1 MVTGLLA
8 VPLVL
13 MAPEE
18 QASQEPG
25 GPVFDLQ
32 KKVNDRFRPRIH
44 ITSVII
50 EDRERDILRQEP
62 LWELYLNEEALRR
75 SELGPLLYNGY
86 DPDNERQIF
95 GVFTIADAVQGV
107 LRLDPSVRATL
118 ETATDGQV
126 KQAIHRIL
134 ESPTGEPMRDFL
146 SKDASF
152 ELRLVDGREIKY
164 WRAEALS
171 AFVASDNQKLGGGPL
186 TISPAGDEVTLGK
199 ERFNRR
205 VQEILRGDQSS
216 FRLWGIAIDINL
228 ESEEQ
233 GRTAVPFIA
242 ATVVLVLAVV
252 GLTLR
257 SVRVVGLTFLALI
270 MLLVWLRGGS
280 NLLGLKS
287 SLTLDLIVP
296 IAMISLGVDFVIHAV
311 ARYQEERR
319 RVHQPSLALVS
330 GFAGVLGA
338 LTLAMLSD
346 GVAFLANATSGI
358 ETVIGFG
365 IAAGVAVF
373 ASYIIMGMFL
383 PLVIMRLDQR
393 RERIATAAGDA
404 SSNPGAPAGSRPN
417 PSSRYGLLAR
427 DIVRGLVVL
436 FARHRWAVL
445 PAVALLTVA
454 ATYLAFQL
462 EPEMDVKEFFD
473 ADSDF
478 VVSLDKL
485 DQHTIPALSGEPAVL
500 YIEGDLTALE
510 PLAGIQA
517 LLDRL
522 GDNEAVG
529 QTEDGEVSLYLRTV
543 LTLLSRITT
552 NEYASS
558 RVLAGTGVAITD
570 ADGDRIPDTPAQ
582 VRAAYD
588 YMVAAGIPLD
598 ADTLVYDSDQVR
610 ETLFHNPATD
620 QDQGTIIVLGILGT
634 RQQARVG
641 VAREALERDLAPL
654 RELPTVSFAGLTGS
668 PFTRESML
676 QATTRAMSTSL
687 PLAVVACFVIL
698 VIWMR
703 SFAFALVTIIP
714 VGLVVSWLYAFMYLA
729 GFHLNFVTAT
739 VAAVSIGVGIDYSIH
754 MTQRFREEWRRDPDP
769 VAALRAAAGGTGVAL
784 AGSAASSVAGFAV
797 MSFAPMPMFSTYGII
812 TATMILMAAGAALLV
827 LPSLLLV
834 VGRRKTSTGRLRPG
848 RCQP

>member
-44 ITSVII
+44 ITSVIV

-134 ESPTGEPMRDFL
+134 ESPTGEPMRDSL

-588 YMVAAGIPLD
+588 YMVAAGVPLD

-610 ETLFHNPATD
+610 ETLFHNPATN

>member
-1 MVTGLLA
+1 VVTGLLA

-75 SELGPLLYNGY
+75 SELGPFLYNGY

-134 ESPTGEPMRDFL
+134 ESPTGEPMRDSL

-270 MLLVWLRGGS
+270 MLLVAAS
-280 NLLGLKS
+280 NFFGAVFSRLGTPMMLTDLLLGL
-287 SLTLDLIVP
+287 DLSPMLILAIIMAVIFLLGWPLEWVPIVLIIVP
-296 IAMISLGVDFVIHAV
+296 IL
-311 ARYQEERR
+311 
-319 RVHQPSLALVS
+319 
-330 GFAGVLGA
+330 
-338 LTLAMLSD
+338 
-346 GVAFLANATSGI
+346 
-358 ETVIGFG
+358 
-365 IAAGVAVF
+365 
-373 ASYIIMGMFL
+373 L
-383 PLVIMRLDQR
+383 PLVDKLGFNLTWFGILVAINLQ
-393 RERIATAAGDA
+393 TAWLSPPVALSAYFLKGVVPEWDLKDIYAGMMQFMVIQMI
-404 SSNPGAPAGSRPN
+404 
-417 PSSRYGLLAR
+417 GLLCVMFFPQIA
-427 DIVRGLVVL
+427 L
-436 FARHRWAVL
+436 WL
-445 PAVALLTVA
+445 P
-454 ATYLAFQL
+454 
-462 EPEMDVKEFFD
+462 
-473 ADSDF
+473 
-478 VVSLDKL
+478 
-485 DQHTIPALSGEPAVL
+485 
-500 YIEGDLTALE
+500 
-510 PLAGIQA
+510 
-517 LLDRL
+517 
-522 GDNEAVG
+522 
-529 QTEDGEVSLYLRTV
+529 
-543 LTLLSRITT
+543 
-552 NEYASS
+552 
-558 RVLAGTGVAITD
+558 
-570 ADGDRIPDTPAQ
+570 
-582 VRAAYD
+582 
-588 YMVAAGIPLD
+588 
-598 ADTLVYDSDQVR
+598 
-610 ETLFHNPATD
+610 
-620 QDQGTIIVLGILGT
+620 
-634 RQQARVG
+634 
-641 VAREALERDLAPL
+641 
-654 RELPTVSFAGLTGS
+654 EL
-668 PFTRESML
+668 
-676 QATTRAMSTSL
+676 
-687 PLAVVACFVIL
+687 I
-698 VIWMR
+698 
-703 SFAFALVTIIP
+703 
-714 VGLVVSWLYAFMYLA
+714 
-729 GFHLNFVTAT
+729 
-739 VAAVSIGVGIDYSIH
+739 
-754 MTQRFREEWRRDPDP
+754 
-769 VAALRAAAGGTGVAL
+769 
-784 AGSAASSVAGFAV
+784 
-797 MSFAPMPMFSTYGII
+797 YG
-812 TATMILMAAGAALLV
+812 
-827 LPSLLLV
+827 
-834 VGRRKTSTGRLRPG
+834 K
-848 RCQP
+848 